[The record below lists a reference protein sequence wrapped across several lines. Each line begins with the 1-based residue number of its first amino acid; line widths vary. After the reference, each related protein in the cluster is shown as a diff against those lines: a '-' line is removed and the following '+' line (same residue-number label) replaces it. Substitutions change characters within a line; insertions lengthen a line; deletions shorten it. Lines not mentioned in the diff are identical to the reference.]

1 MDREH
6 ANIRILESM
15 ADMQWNI
22 AIMLEAKTLEAEKVR
37 NWLLNHMIASDS
49 ADAHEQT
56 KDALDVHAQVI
67 EVIAGLTRLQQSLNR
82 NMQTILDPDG
92 QDEQGA
98 GHANN
103 GGFKGQLDLD
113 EMT

>member
-37 NWLLNHMIASDS
+37 NWLLNHMVASDS
-49 ADAHEQT
+49 ADVYEQT
-56 KDALDVHAQVI
+56 KDALDVHTQVI

-82 NMQTILDPDG
+82 NLQTILDPDG

-103 GGFKGQLDLD
+103 GAFKGPLDLE
-113 EMT
+113 EMA